1 MERKYKQLK
10 RLTAKGE
17 KYENIKRIIMINILN
32 YELFPFDEYI
42 SKTVNVLEKH
52 TEFRVVNGIEWYF
65 VELPKFRRSHP
76 DMNEKSNQWLAVIDD
91 MDEELIEMAE
101 KKNELLKKVRAEV
114 VELSGEE
121 AEKRK
126 AYLMDKWERD
136 YRDNRINK
144 RRD

>member
-17 KYENIKRIIMINILN
+17 KYESIKRIIMINILD

-42 SKTVNVLEKH
+42 SKTVNVLGKY

-76 DMNEKSNQWLAVIDD
+76 DMNEKRNQWLAVIDD